1 MNRSIAIVAA
11 LVGLVVLAP
20 SAAADTG
27 SGDTSAPD
35 PSTTTTTTSPTTE
48 TPVTTTETPVTTTP
62 ATTTTE
68 TPATTTTDTPTTTEV
83 ATTTTV
89 PATGTPTTTATGT
102 DVPCIA
108 DCIPAAEEC
117 VGMDCIPSAGG
128 GIPTSYGAGSLGARS
143 LPFTGIEDTIAPI
156 LLALTVVL
164 GGVVAWRWAQL
175 RESVARDASTAR
187 PIPAK
192 EGTRSGYAAAMRRQ
206 LIEQRARQV
215 FTPRVA

>member
-20 SAAADTG
+20 SAAADSG

-35 PSTTTTTTSPTTE
+35 PTTPTTETSSPTTE

-62 ATTTTE
+62 ATTT
-68 TPATTTTDTPTTTEV
+68 PATTTPAATTVTETPTTTT
-83 ATTTTV
+83 AV
-89 PATGTPTTTATGT
+89 PVTGTPTTTPTIGT

-117 VGMDCIPSAGG
+117 IGVECIPSAGG
-128 GIPTSYGAGSLGARS
+128 GIPTAVAGAGM
-143 LPFTGIEDTIAPI
+143 LPFTGIGDSIAPI

-175 RESVARDASTAR
+175 RESVARDANTAR

-192 EGTRSGYAAAMRRQ
+192 DATRSGYAAAIRSH